1 MEGMPDGEAG
11 QMEKRSEQIIIG
23 TSDFSKLRRSG
34 GYYVDKTRFI
44 RSIMNDTGETS
55 LYTRPRRFGKT
66 LMMSAIRAFL
76 EMDYSNPG
84 DETAAREL
92 FSGLAILEDEAFCR
106 EHLAKWPVIHLSLK
120 DAEGESFTESAE
132 NLRHILCECA
142 KRHRLLAFSE
152 KVLPEDREDIRCLL
166 DLDKTPLE
174 EALPL
179 MRRSVALLEKALHV
193 HFGRRVIV
201 LIDKYDV
208 PFNKAR
214 VNGHY
219 KSTQQLLRMILS
231 QALKDNPDLEKAIV
245 TGCLRLARESVFTGL
260 DQFVCNGV
268 SSVENAAA
276 FGFTSEEARGV
287 LEDFGLESL
296 EEEAR
301 AHYDGYRFGGLEIF
315 CPWDLMN
322 FCAKTAVNGGRPVFD
337 NFWINTS
344 GNEIVNEF
352 IEESDEPRLALLKPM
367 LAGGAVEAAVK
378 DDLSFDEL
386 EKTHSSDMLLS
397 LLWTT
402 GYLTKIGDAPDGKT
416 VLRIPNREVRE
427 CFERRIETCFSAA
440 NPRYVESSRALADA
454 FISGRI
460 NDCIKAVSRVLRRS
474 VSVRDAGAES
484 FYHGLMLGMLSAAS
498 VARDEN
504 GRIVIAD
511 LASNREAGDGYSDIA
526 FCDTD
531 RTVGVVIELKR
542 TESMNARDLMNRCR
556 EAMRQIEAR
565 KYWEIFEGTG
575 IGTVRMYGIAFSG
588 KDCRMMLETR
598 SL

>member
-1 MEGMPDGEAG
+1 
-11 QMEKRSEQIIIG
+11 
-23 TSDFSKLRRSG
+23 
-34 GYYVDKTRFI
+34 
-44 RSIMNDTGETS
+44 
-55 LYTRPRRFGKT
+55 
-66 LMMSAIRAFL
+66 
-76 EMDYSNPG
+76 
-84 DETAAREL
+84 
-92 FSGLAILEDEAFCR
+92 
-106 EHLAKWPVIHLSLK
+106 
-120 DAEGESFTESAE
+120 
-132 NLRHILCECA
+132 
-142 KRHRLLAFSE
+142 
-152 KVLPEDREDIRCLL
+152 
-166 DLDKTPLE
+166 
-174 EALPL
+174 
-179 MRRSVALLEKALHV
+179 
-193 HFGRRVIV
+193 
-201 LIDKYDV
+201 
-208 PFNKAR
+208 
-214 VNGHY
+214 
-219 KSTQQLLRMILS
+219 
-231 QALKDNPDLEKAIV
+231 
-245 TGCLRLARESVFTGL
+245 
-260 DQFVCNGV
+260 
-268 SSVENAAA
+268 
-276 FGFTSEEARGV
+276 
-287 LEDFGLESL
+287 
-296 EEEAR
+296 
-301 AHYDGYRFGGLEIF
+301 
-315 CPWDLMN
+315 
-322 FCAKTAVNGGRPVFD
+322 
-337 NFWINTS
+337 
-344 GNEIVNEF
+344 
-352 IEESDEPRLALLKPM
+352 M